1 MKFRSRMKRI
11 RCCSFSSW
19 VHDEANLK
27 IRRRQNR
34 TAITKMKSKQW
45 TYLAAHINNNNNN
58 FFFETWPEWMKVQ
71 ICSNISLSWLAMISC
86 ACIFITHIC
95 TYHTLHKNR
104 LQIICAPCGVCVHFG
119 VTLMMIKRL
128 HEKEMKL
135 NPNDWR
141 CPSEIGNTYYEKIR
155 TESHFWFL
163 LFDVLCVYLVTI
175 QRHRHRHRHQ
185 HQTNTMPKFP
195 IEIV

>member
-58 FFFETWPEWMKVQ
+58 FFFWD
-71 ICSNISLSWLAMISC
+71 LARMNESPNLFKY
-86 ACIFITHIC
+86 FIVMVGND
-95 TYHTLHKNR
+95 L
-104 LQIICAPCGVCVHFG
+104 VCVYFYYTHLYVSHSTQESPANHLRSVWRVCSFWCYTHDDQAITRKRNEIESERL
-119 VTLMMIKRL
+119 TL
-128 HEKEMKL
+128 
-135 NPNDWR
+135 
-141 CPSEIGNTYYEKIR
+141 S
-155 TESHFWFL
+155 
-163 LFDVLCVYLVTI
+163 
-175 QRHRHRHRHQ
+175 QR
-185 HQTNTMPKFP
+185 NW
-195 IEIV
+195 